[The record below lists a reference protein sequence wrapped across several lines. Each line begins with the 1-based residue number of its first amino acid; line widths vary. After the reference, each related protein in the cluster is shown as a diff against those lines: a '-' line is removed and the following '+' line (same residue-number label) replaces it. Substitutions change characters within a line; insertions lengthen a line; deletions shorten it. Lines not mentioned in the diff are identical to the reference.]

1 MEGRSLSL
9 NITKQRS
16 SIRDRLLEK
25 ASVRVDRSCLKAT
38 EGRDLDR
45 WRDLD
50 LNWRHQA
57 ETSTD
62 KQTQIAVYDDIGG

>member
-1 MEGRSLSL
+1 MEGRPPSL

-16 SIRDRLLEK
+16 SIRDWLLEK
-25 ASVRVDRSCLKAT
+25 ASVRVDRSCWKAT

-50 LNWRHQA
+50 LNWRYQA
-57 ETSTD
+57 ETSANQ
-62 KQTQIAVYDDIGG
+62 QTQIAVYDDIGR

>member
-1 MEGRSLSL
+1 MEGRPPSL

-25 ASVRVDRSCLKAT
+25 ASARVDRNCLKAT

-45 WRDLD
+45 
-50 LNWRHQA
+50 
-57 ETSTD
+57 
-62 KQTQIAVYDDIGG
+62 